1 MRDTAD
7 TIPVELQTPFR
18 AALVRAGITAV
29 SVSRGKKLTTHLVK
43 NMRPLCGVPKS
54 KGRMS
59 DLTWY
64 AVESITCARCVRSFH
79 RMQRENAAT
88 AGKVIDLM
96 DALKTSLSKTTNE
109 RK

>member
-1 MRDTAD
+1 MTDRAD

-29 SVSRGKKLTTHLVK
+29 SVYRGNSLTTHLVK
-43 NMRPLCGVPKS
+43 NMRPLCGAGSP
-54 KGRMS
+54 KGRRS
-59 DLTWY
+59 DTTWY
-64 AVESITCARCVRSFH
+64 AVESITCARCLRSFH

-96 DALKTSLSKTTNE
+96 EALKISLE
-109 RK
+109 GRKAND